1 MSLPDYK
8 STWNQRALTPAQ
20 ALVAVDG
27 SRDEDTARLTGA
39 YSAGQVRAALDLRPS
54 DRVFE
59 LGCGVARI
67 GREIAPLVAHWHG
80 LDIAENMLE
89 AARFRLA
96 SLDNVAL
103 DALGRSR
110 LDPLADA
117 SVDKGYCVAVFIH
130 MDKEDMVLYLREVAR
145 VLRPSGLFYFDAW
158 NLAHPLGWRRFE
170 LEVAQASRRAPGEAR
185 DLARNQFC
193 TPQELELYLRHA
205 GLESLCMLGDSPWVQ
220 AVARRPDGDAAAVEG
235 ERARLRAAAARIAY
249 PPLWTELF
257 DALLDAEY
265 QGQPPLRL
273 LALLRGCPHN
283 DPVAAMFRAWIRG
296 AWAERAGVWGPP
308 PAELEPRQ

>member
-39 YSAGQVRAALDLRPS
+39 YSAGQVRAALDLRPG

-67 GREIAPLVAHWHG
+67 GREIAPQVAHWHG

-96 SLDNVAL
+96 GLDNVAL

-145 VLRPSGLFYFDAW
+145 VLRPGGLFYFDAW

-170 LEVAQASRRAPGEAR
+170 LEVAQAARRAPGEPR

-193 TPQELELYLRHA
+193 TPQEVELCLHHA
-205 GLESLCMLGDSPWVQ
+205 GLESLCLLGDSPWAQV
-220 AVARRPDGDAAAVEG
+220 VARKPDGDAAAA
-235 ERARLRAAAARIAY
+235 ERERTRLGAAAEAIAY

-265 QGQPPLRL
+265 GGEPPRRL
-273 LALLRGCPHN
+273 LARLRDSPHN
-283 DPVAAMFRAWIRG
+283 DPVAVMFRAWIRG
-296 AWAERAGVWGPP
+296 AWAERAGFWGPP
-308 PAELEPRQ
+308 PAELDPR